1 MRRLIVFSALLALLA
16 VPASAA
22 EPKVEDLRWIAGH
35 WAATI
40 GGVEMEE
47 VWLAPSGGLMTGM
60 HRDVRGGRAVSF
72 EFLRIAMTKDG
83 VAYLAQPGG
92 KPATAFKLVES
103 GPAKAVFANAAHDFP
118 TRILYWKKDAQLCAA
133 IEGKMDGK
141 DVHEEWCW
149 SKR

>member
-1 MRRLIVFSALLALLA
+1 MRRLILLLAFFAL
-16 VPASAA
+16 PAFAA
-22 EPKVEDLRWIAGH
+22 EPKVDDLKWMSGH

-40 GGVEMEE
+40 NGVEMEE
-47 VWLAPSGGLMTGM
+47 LWLPPSGNLMLGV
-60 HRDVRGGRAVSF
+60 HRDVKGGRAVGF
-72 EFLRIAMTKDG
+72 EFVRIAMTKDG

-103 GPAKAVFANAAHDFP
+103 SPAKAVFENPTHDFP
-118 TRILYWKKDAQLCAA
+118 TRVVYWMKDAQLCAA

-141 DVHEEWCW
+141 DAREEWCW